1 MAREHRD
8 LSGAVVA
15 ITGAAG
21 GIGAATA
28 GALSRAGAK
37 VALGDLDVEGA
48 RRVAD
53 PLYGPHLVRALD
65 VTDRESFTTFL
76 DETEAE
82 LGPLD
87 VLINNAGIAP
97 AASFAD
103 QDPAMIERTI
113 DINLNGPLIGTQLA
127 VRRMLPRG
135 HGHVVNVA
143 SLAGKSGPP
152 GLVAYAA
159 SKHGVVGLTE
169 AVRSE
174 LWGRGLDFTC
184 VMPGPVRTQMM
195 DGTHDVKAVKLIP
208 PTDVAAAILDALR
221 TGRPEVYVPGNLG
234 ALARGGLL
242 LSPAVRIKL
251 NRLLG
256 VHKIYT
262 DVDRDARERY
272 EARMAAEAAGVVEG
286 AGGGGAA
293 GA

>member
-1 MAREHRD
+1 MAQEHRE
-8 LSGAVVA
+8 LSGMMVA

-37 VALGDLDVEGA
+37 VALGDLDEEGA
-48 RRVAD
+48 RRVAAAFHA
-53 PLYGPHLVRALD
+53 PSIARRLD
-65 VTDRESFTTFL
+65 VTDRASFTAFL
-76 DETEAE
+76 DAAEEE

-97 AASFAD
+97 AAAFVD
-103 QDPAMIERTI
+103 QDPAMIARTI

-127 VRRMLPRG
+127 VQRMLPRG

-143 SLAGKSGPP
+143 SMAGKTGPP

-169 AVRSE
+169 AVRAE
-174 LWGRGLDFTC
+174 LWGQGLDFTC
-184 VMPGPVRTQMM
+184 VMPGPVQTAMM
-195 DGTHDVKAVKLIP
+195 DGTTDVKAVKLIP

-221 TGRPEVYVPGNLG
+221 TGRPDVYVPRDLG
-234 ALARGGLL
+234 LLTRGGQLA
-242 LSPAVRIKL
+242 SPAMRIRV
-251 NRLLG
+251 NRWLG

-262 DVDRDARERY
+262 DVDQAARADYER
-272 EARMAAEAAGVVEG
+272 RAAGG
-286 AGGGGAA
+286 T
-293 GA
+293 

>member
-1 MAREHRD
+1 MAQEQRELAGRTV
-8 LSGAVVA
+8 AV
-15 ITGAAG
+15 TGAAG

-37 VALGDLDVEGA
+37 VALGDVDVDGA
-48 RRVAD
+48 RRVAET
-53 PLYGPHLVRALD
+53 LYGPHLVRELD
-65 VTDRESFTTFL
+65 VTDRASFTAFL
-76 DETEAE
+76 DAAEAE

-97 AASFAD
+97 AAPFAE
-103 QDPAMIERTI
+103 QDAAMIARTI

-135 HGHVVNVA
+135 TGHVVNVA

-169 AVRSE
+169 AIRAE
-174 LWGRGLDFTC
+174 LWGEGLDFTC
-184 VMPGPVRTQMM
+184 VMPGPVQTQMM

-208 PTDVAAAILDALR
+208 PSEVAAAILDALR
-221 TGRPEVYVPGNLG
+221 TGRPEVYVPRNLG

-242 LSPAVRIKL
+242 LSPAARIKA
-251 NRLLG
+251 NRALG

-262 DVDRDARERY
+262 DVDPRAREDY
-272 EARMAAEAAGVVEG
+272 ERRMAG
-286 AGGGGAA
+286 A
-293 GA
+293 